1 MKTCGILTRKMGIL
15 TYFDIFWPRK
25 LGVWLY
31 KTFLNARNGS
41 KRAWYPTT
49 ITDSFHFFP
58 GNMCRCRC
66 KAWPCPKSLT
76 WPMQTSVAWTS
87 RNRRSRRN
95 AAGHWRGVDFLD
107 STRCTDLAQFS
118 WKSSSFVMDT
128 TILHGVS
135 WRTVYSPSPC
145 SVFAHKCV
153 YVV

>member
-1 MKTCGILTRKMGIL
+1 MGFWQGKWGSWHIL
-15 TYFDIFWPRK
+15 TYFDQENWEFDYIRLFWTRE
-25 LGVWLY
+25 
-31 KTFLNARNGS
+31 TDQNGHDTQQPS
-41 KRAWYPTT
+41 L
-49 ITDSFHFFP
+49 IHFIFFP

-76 WPMQTSVAWTS
+76 WPMQTSVEWTS

-107 STRCTDLAQFS
+107 ATRCTDLAQFS